1 MFIIKF
7 SSCFGWSVDEFT
19 FSFNH
24 PVTLFW
30 CYKYWE
36 TSTFPS
42 TNLVAQNLNRN
53 DSIQWWGGKKMSESK
68 EEWSK
73 ERIQAEMEDLNRSK
87 QTYLSVAIL
96 LISSGV
102 CSSFFSLTM
111 MSSPL
116 YVYAGGVAFLF
127 LILGIIL
134 LIPGILLLSSYFQKS
149 RQYNELKR
157 KL

>member
-1 MFIIKF
+1 
-7 SSCFGWSVDEFT
+7 
-19 FSFNH
+19 
-24 PVTLFW
+24 
-30 CYKYWE
+30 
-36 TSTFPS
+36 
-42 TNLVAQNLNRN
+42 
-53 DSIQWWGGKKMSESK
+53 MSESK

-73 ERIQAEMEDLNRSK
+73 ERIQAEMKDLNRSK
-87 QTYLSVAIL
+87 QNYLLGAL
-96 LISSGV
+96 MLISSGA

-116 YVYAGGVAFLF
+116 YVYTGGVAFLF